1 MVVLKRTLD
10 NGMNGY
16 PSTAIPRAPRS
27 IRVSSCYPH
36 VNCLFLSLE
45 GFNKSNRFQRRGLRQ
60 KAHEG
65 GQICAFELLATVAGK
80 LLEESECSSASS
92 SAAVGFDQR
101 GIYKDAVKKEPLD
114 INRPFGGEHDDQG
127 SSEGSVFFSGIQKEI
142 CKAKLG
148 TEGEATGEHLS
159 PFPCSGCSDKL
170 HSDPKSTIQKNDS
183 KFVELFSII
192 EGDSPKCRESD
203 DTNVDNKMNRQ
214 IDINRGAS
222 GDSATANK
230 SPALT
235 NSEEKIELPLFRD
248 SNPNA
253 SFVQQGDDVK
263 LGCKDDDEILS
274 QYSLPNST
282 EEACRSPTYPGD
294 RKIRKFLSS
303 IYWKTA
309 PKLKD
314 YEVSNSEL
322 NRVTEFYFKPSSPG
336 GVAENNYQSK
346 RSLYE
351 LDRSQRNT
359 PFKKRKLFD
368 RSSVVT
374 QDGGIS
380 CGSVSN
386 SPVKSGDDQ
395 KNGSAGKLHEGNRT
409 SSLAFAS
416 QKSCNIRNSNG
427 TACSEIHYVHLR
439 KQLILLYGKFLM
451 RLSIKSFSVPELFIE
466 VPETTTIGLLKRA
479 VLEAVTTKLCGGL
492 RVGVLLHGKK
502 IRDDSR
508 TLLHSGISQNASV
521 NAIEFMLEPNAPA
534 QTPPSI
540 CHKDPPAAPLSCDSP
555 KFVNR
560 CQVHP
565 KDEVFHLET
574 PNKPTT
580 TDSSSPAGSCGDLV
594 PSPTTDVK
602 YKNVADSRALV
613 PVLEANMEALAVMPG
628 SQRPKRSEIGRRRTR
643 RPFSVSEVE
652 ALVQAVEKLGT
663 GRWRDVKLC
672 AFENAKHRTYVDLKD
687 KWKTLVHTARISPQQ
702 RRGEPVPQELLDRV
716 LAAQAYWSERQAKQH
731 GKQQQQQAIVP
742 KLADFTAEKA

>member
-10 NGMNGY
+10 NGINGY
-16 PSTAIPRAPRS
+16 PSPAIPRAPRS
-27 IRVSSCYPH
+27 IR
-36 VNCLFLSLE
+36 
-45 GFNKSNRFQRRGLRQ
+45 RRGLRQ

-101 GIYKDAVKKEPLD
+101 GMCKDAVKKEPLD
-114 INRPFGGEHDDQG
+114 INRPFGGDHDDQG

-159 PFPCSGCSDKL
+159 RFPCSGSSDKL
-170 HSDPKSTIQKNDS
+170 NSDPKSTIQKNDS
-183 KFVELFSII
+183 KFVKLFSII

-203 DTNVDNKMNRQ
+203 DINVDNKMNRL

-282 EEACRSPTYPGD
+282 EKACRSPTYPGD

-303 IYWKTA
+303 KYWKTA

-314 YEVSNSEL
+314 YEVSNS
-322 NRVTEFYFKPSSPG
+322 G
-336 GVAENNYQSK
+336 GVAENNYQNK

-359 PFKKRKLFD
+359 PFKKRKLLD

-380 CGSVSN
+380 CESVSN

-395 KNGSAGKLHEGNRT
+395 KNGSAGKLHEGNGT
-409 SSLAFAS
+409 SSSAFAS
-416 QKSCNIRNSNG
+416 QKSCNIRNSN
-427 TACSEIHYVHLR
+427 V
-439 KQLILLYGKFLM
+439 
-451 RLSIKSFSVPELFIE
+451 RLNIKSFKVPELFIE
-466 VPETTTIGLLKRA
+466 VPETTTVGLLKRA
-479 VLEAVTTKLCGGL
+479 VLEAVTTKLWGGL

-508 TLLHSGISQNASV
+508 TLLHTGISQNDSM

-540 CHKDPPAAPLSCDSP
+540 CHKDRPPAPLSCDSP

-565 KDEVFHLET
+565 KDEVFPLET

-602 YKNVADSRALV
+602 DKNVADSRALV
-613 PVLEANMEALAVMPG
+613 PVLEANMEALAVMPV
-628 SQRPKRSEIGRRRTR
+628 SQRPKRSEIGQRRTR

-652 ALVQAVEKLGT
+652 ALVHAVEKLGT

-716 LAAQAYWSERQAKQH
+716 LAAQAYWSEHQAKQH
-731 GKQQQQQAIVP
+731 GKQQQQQAVVP